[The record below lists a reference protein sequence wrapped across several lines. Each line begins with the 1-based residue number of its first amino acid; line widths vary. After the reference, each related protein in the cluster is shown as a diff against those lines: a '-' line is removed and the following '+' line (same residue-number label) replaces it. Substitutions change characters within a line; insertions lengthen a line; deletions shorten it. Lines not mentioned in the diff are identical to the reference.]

1 MLEIKKGNIETYR
14 IFFEDFYPVLCAFA
28 FQYIKDVEQCKDISQ
43 EALLLY
49 WERRRDFDQLFQVKS
64 FLYVTA
70 RNRCLNLLKREEV
83 NRNFLQESFRE
94 GEPFYEE
101 NLIEQ
106 ETYRLVRQAV
116 KALPPQMRAI
126 IEHAMDGLTNP
137 QIAQEMGISE
147 GTVHALKKT
156 AYRKLRERLG
166 PLYLIFLLSIEG
178 RHEK

>member
-1 MLEIKKGNIETYR
+1 MQHVVLEIKKGNIETYR
-14 IFFEDFYPVLCAFA
+14 IFFEDFYPVPCAFA

-64 FLYVTA
+64 FLYITA

-83 NRNFLQESFRE
+83 NRKFLEAISQE

-106 ETYRLVRQAV
+106 ETYLLVRQAV
-116 KALPPQMRAI
+116 SALPSRMRTV
-126 IEHAMDGLTNP
+126 IEHAMEGLTNP
-137 QIAQEMGISE
+137 QIARTMGISE
-147 GTVHALKKT
+147 GTVHTLKKK
-156 AYRKLRERLG
+156 AYRKLRARLS
-166 PLYLIFLLSIEG
+166 PLYLIFLLSI
-178 RHEK
+178 

>member
-1 MLEIKKGNIETYR
+1 MQHVVLEIKKGNIETYR

-64 FLYVTA
+64 FLYITV

-83 NRNFLQESFRE
+83 NRKFLEVISQE

-106 ETYRLVRQAV
+106 ETYLLVRQAV
-116 KALPPQMRAI
+116 SALPSRMRTV
-126 IEHAMDGLTNP
+126 IEHAMEGLTNP
-137 QIAQEMGISE
+137 QIAQTMGISE
-147 GTVHALKKT
+147 GTVHTLKKK
-156 AYRKLRERLG
+156 AYRKLRARLG
-166 PLYLIFLLSIEG
+166 PLYLIFLLSI
-178 RHEK
+178 